1 MMVPKVKICGLTN
14 AEDALLAVE
23 LGADL
28 LGFNFYPK
36 SPRYIEPKAAE
47 KIIRKLPAYVDTV
60 GLFINESADY
70 IRGTANDLMLTW
82 VQLHGDESPGFCAS
96 LDNMPALV
104 IKAIRIKD
112 GKDIEYARNF
122 ATDAI
127 LLDAYHPTLYGG
139 TGERFDWKLLPQ
151 LTGHKFGRTFLAGGI
166 TPDNVVEAIGQGFYG
181 IDICSGV
188 ESEPGKKDHKKMTEL
203 FKKIRTVITGIEAK

>member
-14 AEDALLAVE
+14 FEDALLAVQ

-36 SPRYIEPKAAE
+36 SPRYIEPKNAE
-47 KIIRKLPAYVDTV
+47 KIIRKLPAYVDIV

-70 IRGTANDLMLTW
+70 IRKISSDLMLNW
-82 VQLHGDESPGFCAS
+82 VQLHGDESPGFCVS

-112 GKDIEYARNF
+112 GNDIEYARNF
-122 ATDAI
+122 ATDAL

-166 TPDNVVEAIGQGFYG
+166 TPENVIEAIGQGFYG
-181 IDICSGV
+181 IDICSGI

-203 FKKIRTVITGIEAK
+203 FNKIKAVITGIGAK